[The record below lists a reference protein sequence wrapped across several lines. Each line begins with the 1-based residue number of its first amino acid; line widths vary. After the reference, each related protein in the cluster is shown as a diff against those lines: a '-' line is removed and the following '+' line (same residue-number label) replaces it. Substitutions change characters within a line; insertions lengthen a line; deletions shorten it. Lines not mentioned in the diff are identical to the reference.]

1 LKKTIKE
8 LCLPLTTEPPEC
20 LTWNILEDSAP
31 FMHIITTDN
40 GKEFANHQQIAEQL
54 GIDFYFAT
62 PYLSWELDANEN
74 LNGLVRQY
82 FPKGTNFDTIDDQA
96 VKEAVFKLNKVIYR
110 DTLRIDY
117 ERKQFNRT
125 KAMANP
131 YESKLNKRRF
141 F

>member
-1 LKKTIKE
+1 MKKTIKE

-62 PYLSWELDANEN
+62 PYYSWERDANEN

-96 VKEAVFKLNKVIYR
+96 VKEAVFKLNNSYLPRYFK
-110 DTLRIDY
+110 D
-117 ERKQFNRT
+117 
-125 KAMANP
+125 
-131 YESKLNKRRF
+131 
-141 F
+141 